1 MSLTTVDAVAPP
13 AVTVSVSAPSVSES
27 FKSVTEIVAIPL
39 ELTTAFPLSEP
50 PDMSAAL
57 MPERV

>member
-1 MSLTTVDAVAPP
+1 MSLTIVDAVAPP
-13 AVTVSVSAPSVSES
+13 AMTVRVSAPSVSKS
-27 FKSVTEIVAIPL
+27 FNRDTEIVAMPL

>member
-1 MSLTTVDAVAPP
+1 MSLTIVDAVAPP
-13 AVTVSVSAPSVSES
+13 AMTVRVSAPSVSKS
-27 FKSVTEIVAIPL
+27 FNSDTEIVAMPL